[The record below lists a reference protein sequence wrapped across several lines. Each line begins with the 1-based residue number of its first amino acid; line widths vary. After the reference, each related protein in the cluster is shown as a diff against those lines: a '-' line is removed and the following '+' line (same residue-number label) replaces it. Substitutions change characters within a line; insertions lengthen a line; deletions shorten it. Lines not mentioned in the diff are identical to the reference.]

1 MGRLQDVLEV
11 MDPFEVGDG
20 APPCD
25 DDVAAPKAA
34 YLLLVGGDGD
44 VAHPV
49 GVLAPDAAHAG
60 LLEEVGEV
68 DVGGGVEVSR
78 EGVAAVRHAQPLEEM
93 GALVFAGAAVFGVG
107 VEVEGVVASL
117 RHLPVAD
124 NFLPEMRVHGVQQ
137 IFPVVLALD
146 FSPDLVEGAGVF
158 HAQFLLCFF
167 HF

>member
-1 MGRLQDVLEV
+1 MGRLKDVLEV
-11 MDPFEVGDG
+11 VEPLEVGDG

-25 DDVAAPKAA
+25 DDVAAAKAA
-34 YLLLVGGDGD
+34 YLILVGGDGD

-68 DVGGGVEVSR
+68 DVGGGVEESG

-117 RHLPVAD
+117 RHLAVPD
-124 NFLPEMRVHGVQQ
+124 YFSPEMRVHGVQQ

-146 FSPDLVEGAGVF
+146 FSPDLLEGAGIF
-158 HAQFLLCFF
+158 DAQFILGFL